1 MESAEDLQARTRD
14 PIPGT
19 DARLGQEGRGL
30 GARFA
35 HWAFSAPLRPK
46 ILLSLLLLGI
56 VALLDTVTG
65 NELSFSIFYLAPVSY
80 AGASISRRAGLVV
93 AILSSATWGYLE
105 VTTGSFSVAWIPY
118 WNAGVR
124 LGFFVLVNEL
134 IEGLR
139 RSHATQRALAR
150 QDSLT
155 GIANARVFHEHSER
169 AIATSRR
176 TRRPLTVAYVD
187 LDRFK
192 QVNDALGHSEGDRLL
207 RTVAGVLSDHVRSTD
222 VVARLGGDEFGVLM
236 PDTDS
241 ASARTSLERIADALA
256 REVGTQWPV
265 GATIGAV
272 TFVEPPPSVDV
283 ALHEA
288 DALMYRG
295 KAEGRGRIVQAP
307 WPGPTDRADEPS
319 GGPTTATVA

>member
-1 MESAEDLQARTRD
+1 MKSGSVPDARTQDLNARTD
-14 PIPGT
+14 VGARE
-19 DARLGQEGRGL
+19 DARGVA
-30 GARFA
+30 ARLTG
-35 HWAFSAPLRPK
+35 WAFAAPLRAK
-46 ILLSLLLLGI
+46 VLLSLLLLAL

-65 NELSFSIFYLAPVSY
+65 EELSFSIFYVVPVSY
-80 AGASISRRAGLVV
+80 AGASISRRAGFVLAV
-93 AILSSATWGYLE
+93 LSSATWGYLE
-105 VTTGSFSVAWIPY
+105 VTTGRPYSAAWIPY
-118 WNAGVR
+118 WNTGVR

-134 IEGLR
+134 IDRLR
-139 RSHATQRALAR
+139 RAHAAQRALAR

-155 GIANARVFHEHSER
+155 GIANARVFREYADQ

-176 TRRPLTVAYVD
+176 TGRPLTVAYVD
-187 LDRFK
+187 LDKFK

-207 RTVAGVLSDHVRSTD
+207 RTVAGLLSDNVRSTD

-241 ASARTSLERIADALA
+241 AAARVSLERIAAALA
-256 REVGTQWPV
+256 HDVGARWEV

-272 TFVEPPPSVDV
+272 TFAEPPSGVDV

-295 KAEGRGRIVQAP
+295 KAEGRGRIVQAT
-307 WPGPTDRADEPS
+307 WPGPA
-319 GGPTTATVA
+319 GGAGTSPGDPTAVSA